1 LLSFAGWR
9 RVDDLE
15 DKTIIV
21 WGKDGVPPAVPVNA
35 PQIPPAWQGILWGT
49 LPFGSSLLAILV
61 VLIPEKRRDRHGEVF
76 PYATDENLLP
86 GRLAS

>member
-1 LLSFAGWR
+1 M
-9 RVDDLE
+9 DDLE

-21 WGKDGVPPAVPVNA
+21 WAKDGVPPATPVNA

-61 VLIPEKRRDRHGEVF
+61 VLIPEKRRDRYGEEYL
-76 PYATDENLLP
+76 YATDENLLS
-86 GRLAS
+86 GRLVS